1 VPVGEYDNVDANGQT
16 VDLPGATASAT
27 KLSLL
32 GTGTNGKASGTL
44 TITYTD
50 GSTQTAD
57 VGFSDW
63 ALGGSANLPVSFD
76 NRIAATMPYRNSVGG
91 TSQQLTVYL
100 FATAPIALQSGK
112 QVRSVTLPSNV
123 QGGALHV
130 FSIAVG

>member
-1 VPVGEYDNVDANGQT
+1 M
-16 VDLPGATASAT
+16 
-27 KLSLL
+27 L

-44 TITYTD
+44 TVTYTD

-76 NRIAATMPYRNSVGG
+76 NRVVARMPYRNSVSG
-91 TSQQLTVYL
+91 TPQQLPVYL
-100 FATAPIALQSGK
+100 FATAPVTLQPGK